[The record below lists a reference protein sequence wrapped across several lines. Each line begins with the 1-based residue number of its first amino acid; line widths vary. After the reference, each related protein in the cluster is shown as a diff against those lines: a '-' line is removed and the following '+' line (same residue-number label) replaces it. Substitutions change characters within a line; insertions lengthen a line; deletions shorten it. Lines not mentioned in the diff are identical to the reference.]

1 MFRIDFDRS
10 SMRAPSEKQMTSLGS
25 TSEMN
30 LRYAYFETDAQ
41 LAAEGLDESFR
52 IIPILDFM
60 FCLILAAD
68 KVGNGETGEV
78 DFTENSAS
86 ITFQPEGSSLTILC
100 SWNPA
105 PGRCS
110 TDDFMRGTLQFATE
124 GLEFIVEKYP
134 GFAENPTR
142 HKLLAMKA
150 RLESGL
156 EHQPC

>member
-1 MFRIDFDRS
+1 MFRIDFDRN

-30 LRYAYFETDAQ
+30 LRYAHFETNVQ

-60 FCLILAAD
+60 FCLILAAE
-68 KVGNGETGEV
+68 KVRHGETGEV
-78 DFTENSAS
+78 DFTENSAF
-86 ITFQPEGSSLTILC
+86 ITFQPTGSSLTILC

-110 TDDFMRGTLQFATE
+110 TDEFIHGILQFATE
-124 GLEFIVEKYP
+124 GLEFIVGKYP
-134 GFAENPTR
+134 AFAENPTR
-142 HKLLAMKA
+142 HKLLAMKT

-156 EHQPC
+156 ECQSH